1 MPFAIGDAET
11 IASTLSV
18 IATSSNT
25 NLVPNANLAL
35 GGSGA
40 SRTVQVTPIAGRRG
54 AAVIKL
60 RVTDS
65 LGAFAQREFIF
76 SVFDAAT
83 TNNSFKQPRGIYVLD
98 SAAGTT
104 IRGVPMHDGNIRSK
118 PFVDGYVLRTEW
130 ATLEPTNGVFDFTII
145 TNIFA
150 KLPANQKLSLLL
162 ASGVLPTWLNTLPGV
177 ATWTAGTPSVTAPVP
192 WNATVQERYR
202 LLLVA
207 LGDLLVDGVPLRNH
221 PRLAAFDPWIPGLKS
236 GIRDPD
242 QTRIHDIPTYTRS
255 NMQTCVLT
263 HLANATDNFPNVPVM
278 IGFWAYTDSTASPP
292 AWEVLRQLVL
302 TQQDGIARPRVGF
315 WMENLAANRLAA
327 NTDPWVGVP
336 NTTYTAP
343 LYNSQSNTFV
353 GYQVLGS
360 WSKPFNSA
368 HVDNL
373 LNGTPEDGMDY
384 GFNDFQCRYYE
395 HYQADIDFANYT
407 NEFQRWHDFI
417 AALPAP
423 PTNTPPTISSIANQ
437 TNRVNTIIGPLAFT
451 VTDAESSASNLV
463 VTAMSSNATL
473 LPTNNIT
480 IGGNGTIRSI
490 TITPASNHTGTAEI
504 TLSVSDGSRSVSTA
518 FTVTVFPI
526 PSLGPLTLPGANQ
539 AQVQWLSQAG
549 VRYQVCFSP
558 DLLQWIDVGTPVTAT
573 NGLDIWMDDGTL
585 TGSPPGAAPRR
596 FYRVKVVH

>member
-1 MPFAIGDAET
+1 
-11 IASTLSV
+11 
-18 IATSSNT
+18 
-25 NLVPNANLAL
+25 
-35 GGSGA
+35 
-40 SRTVQVTPIAGRRG
+40 
-54 AAVIKL
+54 
-60 RVTDS
+60 
-65 LGAFAQREFIF
+65 
-76 SVFDAAT
+76 
-83 TNNSFKQPRGIYVLD
+83 
-98 SAAGTT
+98 
-104 IRGVPMHDGNIRSK
+104 MHDGNIRNK

-177 ATWTAGTPSVTAPVP
+177 TTWTAGTPSVTAPVP

-242 QTRIHDIPTYTRS
+242 QTKIHDIPTYTRS
-255 NMQTCVLT
+255 NMQSCVLT
-263 HLANATDNFPNVPVM
+263 HLASATDNFPNVPVM

-292 AWEVLRQLVL
+292 AWEELRQLVL
-302 TQQDGIARPRVGF
+302 TQHNGIARPRVGF
-315 WMENLAANRLAA
+315 WMENLAANRPAA
-327 NTDPWVGVP
+327 GTDPWVGVP

-343 LYNSQSNTFV
+343 LYNSQNNTFV

-407 NEFQRWHDFI
+407 NEFQRWHDFF

-423 PTNTPPTISSIANQ
+423 PTNTPPTISSIVNQ
-437 TNRVNTIIGPLAFT
+437 TNRVNTIIGPLTFT

-473 LPTNNIT
+473 LPTNSIT
-480 IGGNGTIRSI
+480 MGGNGTNRTI
-490 TITPASNHTGTAEI
+490 TITPASNQTGTAEI
-504 TLSVSDGSRSVSTA
+504 TLTVFDGNQSSHTT
-518 FTVTVFPI
+518 FTLTVFPM
-526 PSLGPLTLPGANQ
+526 PSVATFSFSGGTQ
-539 AQVQWLSQAG
+539 AQMAWVSLSG
-549 VRYQVCFSP
+549 VSYQVQFSP
-558 DLLQWIDVGTPVTAT
+558 ELKQWFDAGPSVTAAT
-573 NGLDIWMDDGTL
+573 NLTSWLDDGTF
-585 TGSPPGAAPRR
+585 TGGPPTTATTR
-596 FYRVKVVH
+596 FYRVKTIH